1 MRTVTLE
8 LLRHGPSHNQLLSPL
23 TPYLALCENH
33 APVTLNVPFE
43 HNQFLH
49 RLTALTY
56 EFGMSQLA
64 DNQRQ
69 FQLSDTGRELG
80 RLLSAIPGLTAEL
93 NRHREQ
99 SSEVIHL
106 RLVLSASELALLPFE
121 LVLAGNG
128 FPGFGQPLLLQN
140 QAPLC
145 LTREVRRVR
154 DVALPWT
161 PHARVL
167 FVCASPPGLPEVP
180 AEAHLLALRRAV
192 DPWVWYF
199 DEDDAEA
206 RRRQVA
212 QCLHVLPVASIGAI
226 QDACATGEYSHVHV
240 LAHGLARHDGFDL
253 RFGIALHDEA
263 DPDGEPD
270 VVSGERLASALRPLA
285 RPGRD
290 GFARPMVVTLASC
303 NSSNGGSVVGAG
315 ASVAHAL
322 QEAGIPLVVA
332 GQFPL
337 TFEGSVE
344 LVQTLYDGLLWGADP
359 RSLLLDLRRRMHVLQ
374 PRSHDWAALTAY
386 ASLPR
391 DFDDQLSDLVIG
403 RARAALDV
411 AMDHADRVLVDAT
424 RGQGRTPTEAMMKR
438 AMERIE
444 RPWST
449 MSALVDRIPKRR
461 FELLGLL
468 ASLYKR
474 RAEIA
479 LAGSMLFQTDE
490 GGADALRSECRALL
504 ERSCHDYFACFRER
518 RDAAWAIVQYLCLTL
533 VVELPLAN
541 ADFTAD
547 PDVAV
552 LPGLPP
558 QRSEQL
564 ERLWTLAW
572 SLSLNDLDETG
583 DRAGWAL
590 GNLIELPLLALL
602 LNRPVQPDTRSWED
616 EAKAWI
622 DELLRR
628 SDVSPFQIHSTRR
641 QLERYAYWFSYVN
654 GQFDMLSALSDALLK
669 RFQPEVGDGTEPQ
682 AGRVLSPID

>member
-8 LLRHGPSHNQLLSPL
+8 LLRHGPAHNQLLSPL

-80 RLLSAIPGLTAEL
+80 RILSAIPGLTAEL

-145 LTREVRRVR
+145 LTREVRRVK

-161 PHARVL
+161 PQARVL
-167 FVCASPPGLPEVP
+167 FICASPPGLPAVP

-192 DPWVWYF
+192 DPWVGYF
-199 DEDDAEA
+199 DENDDDE

-212 QCLHVLPVASIGAI
+212 QCLDVLPAATIGAI
-226 QDACATGEYSHVHV
+226 QNACAWGDYSHVHV
-240 LAHGLARHDGFDL
+240 LAHGVARHDGFDL
-253 RFGIALHDEA
+253 RFGIALHSEA
-263 DPDGEPD
+263 DPEGEAD
-270 VVSGERLASALRPLA
+270 VVSGDRLASALRPLA

-290 GFARPMVVTLASC
+290 GFTRPMVVTLASC
-303 NSSNGGSVVGAG
+303 NGANGGSVVGAG

-344 LVQTLYDGLLWGADP
+344 LVETLYDGLLWGADP
-359 RSLLLDLRRRMHVLQ
+359 RSLLMDLRRRMHVLQ

-386 ASLPR
+386 ASLPS
-391 DFDDQLSDLVIG
+391 DFDDQLCDLLIG
-403 RARAALDV
+403 RARAAVDV
-411 AMDHADRVLVDAT
+411 AMAHADHVLLSAT
-424 RGQGRTPTEAMMKR
+424 RPQGTLPTEAMMKR
-438 AMERIE
+438 AWDRIE
-444 RPWST
+444 RPWTT
-449 MSALVDRIPKRR
+449 MSALVERIPKRR

-468 ASLYKR
+468 ASLCKR
-474 RAEIA
+474 RAEIE
-479 LAGSMLFQTDE
+479 LAGSMLVQTS
-490 GGADALRSECRALL
+490 DAGTDARQRACRELL
-504 ERSCHDYFACFRER
+504 EQSRDDYYACFRER
-518 RDAAWAIVQYLCLTL
+518 RDTSWAIVQYLCLAL
-533 VVELPLAN
+533 VLELPAGGG
-541 ADFTAD
+541 DD
-547 PDVAV
+547 PAS
-552 LPGLPP
+552 GLPP
-558 QRSEQL
+558 PRHAEL
-564 ERLWTLAW
+564 NRLWTLAW
-572 SLSLNDLDETG
+572 ALSLEDLDETG
-583 DRAGWAL
+583 NRAGWAL
-590 GNLIELPLLALL
+590 GNLVELPLLALL
-602 LNRPVQPDTRSWED
+602 LHRSPEAGARSWD
-616 EAKAWI
+616 EEAAWWV

-628 SDVSPFQIHSTRR
+628 VDVFPFQIYSTRR
-641 QLERYAYWFSYVN
+641 QVERYAFWFSYVN
-654 GQFDMLSALSDALLK
+654 GRFDQLRAVAETLLE
-669 RFQPEVGDGTEPQ
+669 RFPREGGP
-682 AGRVLSPID
+682 A